1 MFRANR
7 IGTPVILPETF
18 AGIATTITAGSDTLL
33 SAEVR
38 GNVINA
44 VPVLDYGQNSLRWA
58 NTRSIAT
65 LERICIGQQ
74 FTITTPLNGDT
85 VGMELIGSCCIGAGA
100 LMEITPVLFKT
111 TAAVG
116 SVWGVVQSTALGFTH
131 LAEGREHQ
139 PGRGH
144 QYIANAIHRGATTA
158 VAGNYFHGFQ
168 IYNKTG
174 SALSITN
181 GEFSFA
187 VRQLNDQQDV
197 SYRDTRR

>member
-7 IGTPVILPETF
+7 IGTPTILPETF
-18 AGIATTITAGSDTLL
+18 AGSAAVITAGSDTAL
-33 SAEVR
+33 SAEIR

-44 VPVLDYGQNSLRWA
+44 APVLDFGQNSIRWA

-65 LERICIGQQ
+65 LQRICIGQQ
-74 FTITTPLNGDT
+74 FTITTPITGDT
-85 VGMELIGSCCIGAGA
+85 VGLELMGSMAVGAGA
-100 LMEITPVLFKT
+100 AMEITPVLFKV
-111 TAAVG
+111 TAAAG
-116 SVWGVVQSTALGFTH
+116 AVWGVVNATGLGFTH

-144 QYIANAIHRGATTA
+144 RYVANAIHRGATTP
-158 VAGNYFHGFQ
+158 VAGTYFHGFQ

-174 SALSITN
+174 AALSITD
-181 GEFSFA
+181 GEFSFG